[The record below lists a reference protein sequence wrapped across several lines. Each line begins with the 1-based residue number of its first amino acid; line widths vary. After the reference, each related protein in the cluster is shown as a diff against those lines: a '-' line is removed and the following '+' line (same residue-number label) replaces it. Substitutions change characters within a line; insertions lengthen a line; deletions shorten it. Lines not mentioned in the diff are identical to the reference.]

1 MGKSLKLNDEK
12 VVEKLKNHP
21 DYKVGDPKKVG
32 KQNAKLCKTIW
43 VEMNKELKEQQ
54 SKSL

>member
-1 MGKSLKLNDEK
+1 MGKSLKMHDEK

-54 SKSL
+54 SK